1 METIP
6 FIDRLIVA
14 SDLRAMGEDVRKY
27 GRACERGQLVRIHRG
42 VYVDAAVWQELQPS
56 ERYRT
61 QIAGAHRASGTSW
74 PVSHAS
80 AAALWGVPLVGAPP
94 RVVHVLTSAA
104 TGTRT
109 QNGFRR
115 HASAGV
121 EIDVVELDGMPVTS
135 LARTLAEFAATAS
148 FRDAVVA
155 LDWAIAPS
163 TQRRPKPF
171 VSIDE
176 VFASA
181 DRLGPVRG
189 RRRLVRAAAFANGAS
204 GSPGESV
211 SRVCMLELGFPMPVL
226 QQEFFDTFGSIGFVD
241 FWWPEFNLIGEF
253 DGFGKYIRDEFT
265 NGRSTAEVVIDE
277 KNRENRLR
285 AADGGHGMTRWDWE
299 VAMRPPLLFNRL
311 AAAGLPSSRG

>member
-1 METIP
+1 MP
-6 FIDRLIVA
+6 FVDRLILA
-14 SDLRAMGEDVRKY
+14 SDLRNMGEDVRRY
-27 GRACERGQLVRIHRG
+27 RRACERGQLVRIHRG
-42 VYVDAAVWQELQPS
+42 VYVDAAAWRELKPS

-61 QIAGAHRASGTSW
+61 QVVGAHRASRTSW

-94 RVVHVLTSAA
+94 KVVHMLSGKA

-109 QNGFRR
+109 ENGFRR
-115 HASAGV
+115 HASAGADL
-121 EIDVVELDGMPVTS
+121 DVVELDGMPVTS

-163 TQRRPKPF
+163 TPRHPKPF

-176 VFASA
+176 VFAAA
-181 DRLGPVRG
+181 DRLGIVRG
-189 RRRLVRAAAFANGAS
+189 RRRLERAGAFANGAS

-226 QQEFFDTFGSIGFVD
+226 QMEFFDAFGSIGFTD

-253 DGFGKYIRDEFT
+253 DGFGKYIREEFT
-265 NGRSTAEVVIDE
+265 KGRSTAEVVIDE

-285 AADGGHGMTRWDWE
+285 AADGGHGMTRWDWQE
-299 VAMRPPLLFNRL
+299 AMGPPLLFERL
-311 AAAGLPSSRG
+311 SSAGLPSSRR